1 MNWKREVIGILEDH
15 YAQRQAMVAMSLE
28 LERLSLAVPSSCS
41 QNQRLAHLV
50 AERVLQQN
58 YQRTALLVKRTE
70 CALDA
75 LSATERQLLE
85 MLYIL
90 PRRGNQK
97 MIMHL
102 QGICKS
108 TFYRRRDRA
117 LQKFTVAL
125 YGS

>member
-1 MNWKREVIGILEDH
+1 MNWKQEAIGILEKH
-15 YAQRQAMVAMSLE
+15 SAKKQALVSMSLE
-28 LERLSLAVPSSCS
+28 LERLSRSVPCS
-41 QNQRLAHLV
+41 RTQNQRLAHMVTEQILH
-50 AERVLQQN
+50 QN
-58 YQRTALLVKRTE
+58 YQQTALLVKRTE

-75 LSATERQLLE
+75 LTATERQLLE

-97 MIMHL
+97 MLMHI

-108 TFYRRRDRA
+108 TLYRRRDLA